1 MIRLYCRSRKWAAAV
16 AALCYALLFV
26 IYGLYAVRWAPVLYT
41 ALVTLFVL
49 LAAAAADFTVYRRRM
64 EELALLEKRAE
75 HFLGPLP
82 EGQEPMR
89 ARYFALAAAVER
101 RRRKD
106 VAAATAAAKQG
117 RDYYTLWS
125 HQVKTPI
132 AAMSLLLQDEHPDR
146 QAMELELLK
155 MGQYVDMAL
164 QYQRLEAT
172 ENDLAMGKHQ
182 LDALVRRAVRQVS
195 PLFIGKQVGLELDA
209 LNREVLTDEKWL
221 AFVLEQLLTNAVK
234 YTPPGGRV
242 RLYLGE
248 GPCTLVVADTGIG
261 IRPEDLPRV
270 FEWGY
275 TGGNGR
281 MEQRST
287 GIGLALCRRVMD
299 LLGHG
304 IRLESSVGAGTR
316 VYLDLSRAGLPIE

>member
-106 VAAATAAAKQG
+106 VAAAAAAAKQG

-155 MGQYVDMAL
+155 MGLLLLVGFLFGGYHFDDQVL
-164 QYQRLEAT
+164 ISERLS
-172 ENDLAMGKHQ
+172 GHH
-182 LDALVRRAVRQVS
+182 R
-195 PLFIGKQVGLELDA
+195 
-209 LNREVLTDEKWL
+209 
-221 AFVLEQLLTNAVK
+221 VK
-234 YTPPGGRV
+234 
-242 RLYLGE
+242 LK
-248 GPCTLVVADTGIG
+248 
-261 IRPEDLPRV
+261 
-270 FEWGY
+270 
-275 TGGNGR
+275 N
-281 MEQRST
+281 
-287 GIGLALCRRVMD
+287 
-299 LLGHG
+299 
-304 IRLESSVGAGTR
+304 TR
-316 VYLDLSRAGLPIE
+316 VIKVFLLLRDKNQHSYFSTVAVCM